1 MYHPKTDVP
10 KYEDTQ
16 PLPLDKPRTAEEVA
30 RKILRENKLD
40 GVEIENHYHSRTFP
54 GPDGAD
60 VTTVSKT
67 LQNFRT
73 NHFERTV
80 LIRNKATKNEIVDQ
94 IRQYSTK
101 LEK

>member
-60 VTTVSKT
+60 VITVSET
-67 LQNFRT
+67 LQNFGT
-73 NHFERTV
+73 NHFLAFQRTLV
-80 LIRNKATKNEIVDQ
+80 IRNKAT
-94 IRQYSTK
+94 
-101 LEK
+101 EK

>member
-30 RKILRENKLD
+30 RKILREKKLD
-40 GVEIENHYHSRTFP
+40 GVEIENHYHARTFP

-60 VTTVSKT
+60 VTTVGLNSVGINLKP
-67 LQNFRT
+67 NS
-73 NHFERTV
+73 V
-80 LIRNKATKNEIVDQ
+80 G
-94 IRQYSTK
+94 
-101 LEK
+101 